1 MVPWCMCRWLEE
13 RLLAAAL
20 LVLLASAAAGEKCDL
35 NIPHRPRQGQTL
47 KLIKRDWASH
57 QLVTEVAAI
66 LLEEILMYD
75 VVRVNP
81 DLGPVHD
88 FRAISLGEA
97 DANFEVWQGGKEA
110 QIEEWVRRG
119 DAFVANSHSTV
130 AASGLY
136 TLKHT
141 VDRYP
146 EAAFYQYLQTPR
158 LQWIFARQ
166 EVAGEAAAD
175 PNGLCADPEWNCTN
189 FTWQPPACREHTMRC
204 LGLVFHDYTH
214 YTQGILEQQIAN
226 NALPLAVQYLTTVS
240 KEREIWEAYASKR
253 DILFQHHYPD
263 AGVDGIPS
271 STFVPIHFAPK
282 KYGCNSTETR
292 FPTGGFACRLDGK
305 PLQILVSPKIEA
317 SPDAMHFASRFRLDD
332 NDYEKLF
339 QAWRDADGDAK
350 VAACRWL
357 QRKGTARWG
366 SWIRFSKQ
374 VRMIENFP
382 PMTGCFPTFYLFLL
396 LTVGSAFL
404 FKLPRMLWTCKK
416 RCRRTCQALNPNW
429 EPTDLSDIDRRQ
441 KDRALYTRADFT
453 SKLVACKHVQFVE
466 VKMALLRGS
475 MGFASFYRDEE
486 NFCLGNGESCIPP
499 PAGSCFR
506 QMYTTPMQ
514 VLVYIMTSG
523 LMRTAYSALTFAFA
537 TGMVGALLAEV
548 RSTIDKNKQ
557 VDPTLQDED
566 WYTLF
571 LMNMQTVASIMD
583 DFKFLPTFFITYM
596 IGQDVTRWLKWLQT
610 MFSIQ
615 GRLHD
620 LGLVIAS
627 SYRKLNDPCVGKQQR
642 QMLFKWYRYLN
653 AIHYLAYFKLDP
665 RIGTSPDQVVQD
677 LRTMGLLVDSECYQ
691 ILMASAKL
699 RDTLV
704 SWLGILWHDELERG
718 FVQAVDSDVFMRKVC
733 DLRGIL
739 ASLADMPDMQTSQLV
754 RVMMVVVTN
763 ILLSLAL
770 VGYPT
775 KMYEETKQCFQF
787 WPLVASYLY
796 YVCYRG
802 MLHVMFTLDKGPFY
816 GKGDCVNVDALLVS
830 TERFA
835 FHVFRTSFQTLPSEF
850 RYIRKHDEIRPLR
863 EAKEL

>member
-1 MVPWCMCRWLEE
+1 
-13 RLLAAAL
+13 
-20 LVLLASAAAGEKCDL
+20 
-35 NIPHRPRQGQTL
+35 
-47 KLIKRDWASH
+47 
-57 QLVTEVAAI
+57 
-66 LLEEILMYD
+66 
-75 VVRVNP
+75 
-81 DLGPVHD
+81 
-88 FRAISLGEA
+88 
-97 DANFEVWQGGKEA
+97 
-110 QIEEWVRRG
+110 
-119 DAFVANSHSTV
+119 
-130 AASGLY
+130 
-136 TLKHT
+136 
-141 VDRYP
+141 
-146 EAAFYQYLQTPR
+146 
-158 LQWIFARQ
+158 
-166 EVAGEAAAD
+166 
-175 PNGLCADPEWNCTN
+175 
-189 FTWQPPACREHTMRC
+189 
-204 LGLVFHDYTH
+204 
-214 YTQGILEQQIAN
+214 
-226 NALPLAVQYLTTVS
+226 
-240 KEREIWEAYASKR
+240 
-253 DILFQHHYPD
+253 
-263 AGVDGIPS
+263 
-271 STFVPIHFAPK
+271 
-282 KYGCNSTETR
+282 
-292 FPTGGFACRLDGK
+292 
-305 PLQILVSPKIEA
+305 
-317 SPDAMHFASRFRLDD
+317 
-332 NDYEKLF
+332 
-339 QAWRDADGDAK
+339 
-350 VAACRWL
+350 
-357 QRKGTARWG
+357 
-366 SWIRFSKQ
+366 
-374 VRMIENFP
+374 
-382 PMTGCFPTFYLFLL
+382 
-396 LTVGSAFL
+396 
-404 FKLPRMLWTCKK
+404 
-416 RCRRTCQALNPNW
+416 
-429 EPTDLSDIDRRQ
+429 
-441 KDRALYTRADFT
+441 
-453 SKLVACKHVQFVE
+453 
-466 VKMALLRGS
+466 MALLRGS

-770 VGYPT
+770 VGCPT